1 MSRELNI
8 KKQAGNSF
16 DELFKTFEHAANPN
30 VQHEKSVV
38 QKAGS
43 IIGEGNA
50 EQNKKAHEGAVQDF
64 FKNLNTPTASQLAE
78 DEKHRQEELKR
89 EEKLN
94 AINDNGGPL
103 TKLKEKVGEKKA
115 IEYLDSDE
123 KIKELESQTIW
134 GKFKNGVSMLT
145 ESAGLPGMTGA
156 MAGIYLNNEPLTGW
170 TKKQESEY
178 NKRITERDTKIIPVM
193 KEILEQY
200 KIDAEV
206 NENKRKVLHEQV
218 KEKDK
223 YNKDGT
229 LRKDTLLEDFMGV
242 RFIDDKENSSKLSEI
257 ANYHLANQY
266 YDDTIS
272 SLEDYTS
279 SGKGFWSPLTDFYSG
294 LASNSKDL
302 KSLGI
307 SSIIQDYK
315 GSSVIQKSNE
325 IDNELFE
332 NTDNRGNVKKGYVPT
347 QSLTDGEKE
356 VIKAIGKKQDI
367 ENRNLFSDKTAYHL
381 GNGVSTSGVMME
393 QFMATEILVGGAIAA
408 KVGEYVAGDA
418 LALTLKEA
426 VKTGSKK
433 TVLKMIGGE
442 LVGGTASLAV
452 QGTINPMTY
461 GTYAKDQI
469 GKIEIVKDENGNET
483 YLTSQK
489 KYNIA
494 KAEFNAK
501 KTIIDYEI
509 KKLSANKTEE
519 NLKKIEY
526 LQSSVDE
533 LENLI
538 SKIQPNS
545 KFESAFKGYTEYLKE
560 ASAEKFVGESLSSL
574 GSVAKAGLTS
584 EANFVGRGIN
594 KFLETKPG
602 KFLNKANGLV
612 TKFQNAQNNLLIGK
626 LSSQRIAHTGSLQYA
641 DSLLGEVSEEV
652 YAALIPTYRED
663 YKKQLEQLNSQ
674 DFYVD
679 TIAQTTIMQGMMGL
693 PGTINKAN
701 NYRLDKKAIAEIYRN
716 IDSSIT
722 DEDLAT
728 HINMNTSGSLYSPL
742 EYDAMITKL
751 RDSGKT
757 EQANKLEKTKFERLA
772 AHAIR
777 TGTIT
782 NFQETLDK
790 VLLKPDTEISAE
802 TKLNIQLAKKRI
814 DELKQVYD
822 AHSEKQNFGTIFNLA
837 EKKLANKQ
845 TIEEL
850 DKHIAENKQDTKE
863 EIDAFIT
870 REGIK
875 IDYSIDTLLDRQF
888 ENEEDQQKYNSFLDK
903 LEKENL
909 LAVENHKNATM
920 LKDTLNSNQSIL
932 LKNYND
938 QVHPLYQKKMEEK
951 KAILQDYNSIV
962 EQIKQEGSENAEF
975 NYQNELQETP
985 ALIESVVEK
994 LKQKDITGENKDFI
1008 NDLKEQKLQEL
1019 KVKQEQV
1026 HKEKI
1031 AKSIKDLL
1039 AQRQEKID
1047 AGEITPDEA
1056 TTVTIV
1062 DEDAKDE
1069 HTSSVAGDLQE
1080 VETLFSLETEG
1091 LQLLNLPK
1099 EDYEKLPS
1107 FQQAQ
1112 ESIRKEYQTQYASIK
1127 SQRNFFGKKSYTFQK
1142 YNGKDSPITSKKY
1155 NSIDEIEEELYQEF
1169 QENFRGILADAKR
1182 ILNENSL
1189 NNNSTTVNNDP
1200 VFIADDFNDMIG
1212 NITSFT
1218 SQQSNRMKE
1227 IVKNGVER
1235 IESKLGRKISFR
1247 EYINHLKEVGEKSG
1261 VNNKLDKNIDAFIE
1275 GWKQNGFQADDYN
1288 QVYNDIFN
1296 PDVNDINEVDSLFS
1310 QMFEQQVP
1318 IEEANTFVELEEKVE
1333 EIKKEVAQREVT
1345 TVGYD
1350 EENIPIQKTAVN
1362 EIESKRTLTIT
1373 PKLGFSSIAY
1383 VEVIENGI
1391 LVRKTIG
1398 NELNHKFGDLIDF
1411 RELLH
1416 PDMHPSGSKL
1426 GVKIAPES
1434 LWSQITVSDGRNAQG
1449 VAQTTTFDKWL
1460 SEKEKQ
1466 NPNFRNTQEFINKVP
1481 VFYTNKEGKALAYV
1495 QDTDWYNTFNIGN
1508 PFGDSSNPNLPTQ
1521 EWVNHINEGKLNAQ
1535 NLRNSINNG
1544 LTEVTI
1550 NKPSDGIFYE
1560 IPMTEP
1566 KITLNEANPQTIVTV
1581 QIGEDLYMGN
1591 QIFNAGK
1598 LLNKDKSGNE
1608 GKFDFNSVGH
1618 TWEVRKIGTTLNDK
1632 GEIVPTYRAYPVG
1645 RVVSNEQIET
1655 ARFAM
1660 AAHLALK
1667 KDASWTKHLKG
1678 TIYEMTYEKAK
1689 SIQKDV
1695 HTQMGLDI
1703 ENGNEIVQF
1712 IKTYFQD
1719 NIAGDNLGQ
1728 YKKGL
1733 FDENVMNNVS
1743 QHTNNKLLNNR
1754 NVKSIVHIT
1763 REGVTPLNQTYDNY
1777 LKNNLLTNIKSFN
1790 IDDTGK
1796 NPTYVTMIQP
1806 IITVDYK
1813 EVEKPATKNIEARQ
1827 EAAATVV
1834 EQLKTSVPFNLEKH
1848 TEFLNDLG
1856 IDPNDFDESN
1866 DMIANTDKLANIFNV
1881 SGDLSITQEKNVRQF
1896 IYHKIGNKVSFGYKN
1911 KISKEAIQNDIKSEL
1926 NLHLNKIEK
1935 QVLSMLSEIK
1945 NQDNTN
1951 GALNH
1956 YVEAYNQTLKN
1967 IKDIKA
1973 NYETIYNKAFADI
1986 QKQTQLT
1993 LNEKEESD
2001 IEQDD
2006 VELSVKDYS
2015 KDSIEESGKAKASY
2029 RLRRFLSEIPVFD
2042 SKGVAQKG
2050 YLGIPLYMSFND
2062 VYNELSKV
2070 LALGSEVKSDYN
2082 TIIAKMKQSN
2092 NAFVKSVLSKLESAD
2107 QQIKNELVYNFV
2119 RHTLSSKFAMYEN
2132 TKNNGVSLKIYNT
2145 NANEATRIIAKNWK
2159 NENKSSGLYNKNQ
2172 SLNVQYAQSLLD
2184 DFNKWDRQDYRKVPE
2199 NDLRKW
2205 LSKLGYTFEDTSWNQ
2220 IYNEGIFNAGKQNS
2234 FNVLY
2239 SQNAGGLF
2247 IPLKN
2252 WLEKAIANPA
2262 DFSFDSKESV
2272 FNDLAGV
2279 TKALSLIEAKYNPT
2293 LITLSF
2299 RDSGKNISTLVPT
2312 KYVTD
2317 MVQNLKRS
2325 ISEDGNNLVDDLL
2338 SLSLSENSIILDMLK
2353 NEPTFKSMFEI
2364 SHTSITAF
2372 KEKGEQ
2378 PYRASI
2384 TDLSDIDYDMA
2395 GITGFQDRKIDKL
2408 PKGTKFEGISMRM
2421 ANMLFPTMSDKTTGM
2436 YMTTAIFDFLKDGK
2450 IDGMFNLTEEGVVQ
2464 GIGPTVKT
2472 LLFNQLVLP
2481 ELKRIVKFHTEVK
2494 ATNIKD
2500 YDKGATLFHFLPI
2513 MNTLKDEDGL
2523 NIVNKLALTGIT
2535 IDEAIEKYQYTFE
2548 DAIEGVI
2555 KKEVEHKKGMWS
2567 NYLEI
2572 NKEGNLYSKMFDN
2585 NYFKEEGKNPS
2596 TDYDLAVYDFVLNN
2610 MITNS
2615 EVFKVFA
2622 GDIANY
2628 SKDKLYKEEGKSV
2641 NPFDIKDDKTYV
2653 SINKEIGVNL
2663 GKRLALLIAP
2673 GSKIA
2678 NSYGEKYNQIF
2689 LEDSIDIS
2697 ENSEYLIKN
2706 YYGKKGLD
2714 EAQPL
2719 LDKYKKAAEILNKHE
2734 QGILSLNPVR
2744 YNAINKTLSDIR
2756 KSLANKFPAI
2766 DAYFDIE
2773 STDAQEYS
2781 TATEHIS
2788 ILHRIGRISDEEF
2801 KVISNKLL
2809 TEGEKG
2815 YLTKEELKLVFQPI
2829 KPVHTG
2835 TYTNINQDV
2844 NRVVYIKSSAFPLI
2858 PQLTAGTKL
2867 DALRLKMEELETNT
2881 GRFTRASFQT
2891 ANKVGATIKTVKP
2904 FDTNSLST
2912 IKDYNAD
2919 DINTNMLV
2927 LNRDNFRIQQ
2937 DVPFKSDKHQDDK
2950 VSMGTQ
2956 FFKLLFGDGVI
2967 DKEGFTIDGKE
2978 LTGKELYQH
2987 FNKAFSDIVD
2997 SKKQELF
3004 LDLGLDTNGQIKNE
3018 QNFVKNLQ
3026 DLLIKE
3032 ATSRGYSVK
3041 SLAGL
3046 KIEKLAAAAGFYYEF
3061 KTPLWL
3067 SSDSNRYESLLNSI
3081 ITNKI
3086 MKHKMPGNGFVAG
3099 SESGFRMKEN
3109 LEGVDKS
3116 RIIYLDSYN
3125 GKELQGTHTS
3135 TDENGIVFHKAQV
3148 FIPSK
3153 FKNDKKELI
3162 DLFEGFNGKEG
3173 KYLTRRENGTLTLKE
3188 GMIDP
3193 ALFNNF
3199 SFRTPT
3205 SSHKSGSS
3213 IEIAGILPPEV
3224 GDLMIVPKNFTKQKG
3239 LDYDIDKESAYQLN
3253 HIMTND
3259 GKIKVLENSDIEDIT
3274 RSLTNK
3280 IEEFNLENT
3289 SASAKSNFAN
3299 ELFRSFIAGKGSL
3312 LDEESLETL
3321 LLPQVDIVEKINR
3334 LELQLKRKLAENE
3347 FIKSH
3352 LAIFNN
3358 PNLDIQNKINS
3369 VLSIDFAKSQAEQL
3383 EKLNE
3388 AGYRNKM
3395 IAEYMAKDA
3404 TLSDLKANE
3413 MYEADQLNFTM
3424 LTNSYQKSKMNLG
3437 AIGKVAIGVYANY
3450 STFNALLQQHQG
3462 EDIYIQDDL
3471 GNPKTIQIGHFISDG
3486 KLGAIQH
3493 IEPIGLSESK
3503 LKEWREKHQRNIS
3516 EAFDEKINTGTDNE
3530 KEQVLGRVG
3539 VDEFTINV
3547 DANTALRGFGKDENG
3562 NSISYLL
3569 LSQPIIKELNQRR
3582 KESKGVLG
3590 EFIKDEE
3597 LINELVGKYFNGE
3610 NFYKEGNFYTN
3621 NVNPDPLV
3629 GNMLTEPG
3637 GYKLTGDNL
3646 LAGIKD
3652 NGKDNEVQFAA
3663 LQTYLTLEEEA
3674 KKVAKVQ
3681 KVINT
3686 NTLGKSM
3693 IESQLKYE
3701 GLKKLPTNGV
3711 ITNAHLLIGD
3721 YSDTSENQ
3729 TGGYM
3734 IGNYYVTP
3742 RTPQGQIVINGL
3754 HLGNTLYRDFFPY
3767 QDKSINDVV
3776 KEILKIQGKEENIS
3790 DNAIIENFEEIVENI
3805 KKLIYSRKGN
3815 NVFNIDP
3822 KAKRYELF
3830 IDDENN
3836 TSLSTY
3842 LKDLSKNDDK
3852 QFKKG
3857 IKEISQNALL
3867 KSFQYETGL
3876 GEDELS
3882 LIKYNNTATDNLDE
3896 ENLYNAIP
3904 ELVMANKQLPF
3915 RNGQPYSTADLA
3927 EDLVAYSFLQ
3937 GGIQKATEF
3946 AKFVP
3951 IEMLESMGQYQG
3963 DVFMAANQKLQMFNT
3978 KHNSS
3983 INLFG
3988 KVLGIKEDSMSTFT
4002 KQYFQ
4007 HNPSKAPKANF
4018 KNVKNKKENSFEYNV
4033 EDKKY
4038 PALLSV
4044 KDNKRNMPVSVS
4056 LFEHIGN
4063 GLYQKID
4070 TLGNMGIS
4078 EYEFGNDNVS
4088 SIKNLKKN
4096 VTPNIATDDNIANIS
4111 KKTFKVNENTSVKD
4125 LLNQVANTELTPEY
4139 AHITE
4144 AAKWLLP
4151 IIGNDKLVLDYNLD
4165 AAGRTTKNSK
4175 DVTLNPTHTLN
4186 VSDDKAAMTLLHE
4199 VIHTVTVKELGNY
4212 FDEAGNLKTDA
4223 PKHVTNLVV
4232 VFNEFR
4238 KLLQPEITA
4247 LIEKK
4252 ALIDNAKK
4260 TGQTLPSNTEY
4271 TERELG
4277 LIYAGTNIK
4286 EFITVALTSPMFQ
4299 EEMNKIQYKAT
4310 DKSLWAKLSDAI
4322 LNLLNTV
4329 YPGLIND
4336 SVTKESIMASMQ
4348 FIRMENNFREIES
4361 VENIPNDVYLEME
4374 KTQAQN
4380 IQYAPL
4386 SDKNQVQ
4393 STIGDNDFA
4402 ENDMIENNFRLP
4414 EIKNCN

>member
-1 MSRELNI
+1 MLPPKRKSASLDFLNQSI
-8 KKQAGNSF
+8 ENKK
-16 DELFKTFEHAANPN
+16 KTFSSQVVNNQQNNTAN
-30 VQHEKSVV
+30 VS
-38 QKAGS
+38 
-43 IIGEGNA
+43 
-50 EQNKKAHEGAVQDF
+50 
-64 FKNLNTPTASQLAE
+64 
-78 DEKHRQEELKR
+78 QEELTSQDMSLGNVSAGTLDMMYKSSTER
-89 EEKLN
+89 EREDFFNSQAKKEAEKL
-94 AINDNGGPL
+94 AKAKTLDDNGVL
-103 TKLKEKVGEKKA
+103 AELKNKVGEEKA
-115 IEYLDSDE
+115 IEFLDIDE
-123 KIKELESQTIW
+123 KIKE
-134 GKFKNGVSMLT
+134 
-145 ESAGLPGMTGA
+145 
-156 MAGIYLNNEPLTGW
+156 
-170 TKKQESEY
+170 
-178 NKRITERDTKIIPVM
+178 
-193 KEILEQY
+193 
-200 KIDAEV
+200 
-206 NENKRKVLHEQV
+206 KRK
-218 KEKDK
+218 KSID
-223 YNKDGT
+223 
-229 LRKDTLLEDFMGV
+229 
-242 RFIDDKENSSKLSEI
+242 FIDDNGVNIFAPIYKLHDYFADDENKWGKTAKEEKEYNDLITYRDNKIMPVMNEVKESFKNRFKEIEEKAKKYRDAKLKDDAQIVYHKDGSVGPKASVPDRLTGYQKNTSEDNYTPYQEEINYNI
-257 ANYHLANQY
+257 AKKNYEEVIE
-266 YDDTIS
+266 T
-272 SLEDYTS
+272 LEDYTT
-279 SGKGFWSPLTDFYSG
+279 GNTGFWSGFGTQ
-294 LASNSKDL
+294 SKDL
-302 KSLGI
+302 KSLGLY
-307 SSIIQDYK
+307 SIAKDI
-315 GSSVIQKSNE
+315 KSIPIIEKQNRIVNE
-325 IDNELFE
+325 VTK
-332 NTDNRGNVKKGYVPT
+332 NTDKNGNVKKGYVPSET
-347 QSLTDGEKE
+347 LTDSEQA
-356 VIKAIGKKQDI
+356 VIESIAKKQNI
-367 ENRNLFSDKTAYHL
+367 EARDLMHDNRLYRTGK
-381 GNGVSTSGVMME
+381 GVATSAVMME
-393 QFMATEILVGGAIAA
+393 QMIATAPIGGPIETAVGKFVARDAI
-408 KVGEYVAGDA
+408 G
-418 LALTLKEA
+418 LTLNTA
-426 VKTGSKK
+426 LQQGGKK
-433 TVLKMIGGE
+433 LALKMIGGE
-442 LVGGTASLAV
+442 LAGGTASLAV
-452 QGTINPMTY
+452 QGLVNPMTY
-461 GTYAKDQI
+461 GGYAKDQI
-469 GKIEIVKDENGNET
+469 GNVEISHDENGKEI
-483 YLTSQK
+483 YLTSQAIYNKYK
-489 KYNIA
+489 KD
-494 KAEFNAK
+494 FNLK
-501 KTIIDYEI
+501 NVQIDSQI
-509 KKLSANKTEE
+509 NKLSKNKTEE
-519 NLKKIEY
+519 NLAKIEE
-526 LQSSVDE
+526 LQGMKDSLADE
-533 LENLI
+533 LSL
-538 SKIQPNS
+538 IQPHS
-545 KFESAFKGYTEYLKE
+545 KVESALFGYSEYLKE
-560 ASAEKFVGESLSSL
+560 AFAERFVGEAL
-574 GSVAKAGLTS
+574 GPLGKLAKSESTMLGRGLTKLS
-584 EANFVGRGIN
+584 DSKIGKGLSAINDKFVKGR
-594 KFLETKPG
+594 
-602 KFLNKANGLV
+602 
-612 TKFQNAQNNLLIGK
+612 NAMNNLALGK
-626 LSSQRIAHTGSLQYA
+626 ISTQAIAHTGQMNML
-641 DSLLGEVSEEV
+641 DSLPGEVLEEV
-652 YAALIPTYRED
+652 FTALVPTYGQD
-663 YKKQLEQLNSQ
+663 YGKQLEQLS
-674 DFYVD
+674 DSEFYEDV
-679 TIAQTTIMQGMMGL
+679 IAQTLIMNGAMGSVGMGMR
-693 PGTINKAN
+693 AN
-701 NYRLDKKAIAEIYRN
+701 NFRLDKKAIAKIYRN
-716 IDSSIT
+716 IDAATT
-722 DEDLAT
+722 DEDLAA

-782 NFQETLDK
+782 NFQETLYK

-850 DKHIAENKQDTKE
+850 DKHIVENKQNAKE

-888 ENEEDQQKYNSFLDK
+888 ENEEDQQKYNSFLDR

-1047 AGEITPDEA
+1047 AGEVVPENEPYI
-1056 TTVTIV
+1056 TIV
-1062 DEDAKDE
+1062 DEDAKEE
-1069 HTSSVAGDLQE
+1069 HTSSVAGNLQTM
-1080 VETLFSLETEG
+1080 ETVFSL
-1091 LQLLNLPK
+1091 
-1099 EDYEKLPS
+1099 D
-1107 FQQAQ
+1107 
-1112 ESIRKEYQTQYASIK
+1112 
-1127 SQRNFFGKKSYTFQK
+1127 
-1142 YNGKDSPITSKKY
+1142 D
-1155 NSIDEIEEELYQEF
+1155 
-1169 QENFRGILADAKR
+1169 
-1182 ILNENSL
+1182 
-1189 NNNSTTVNNDP
+1189 NSTTINNDP

-1212 NITSFT
+1212 NTSSFT
-1218 SQQSNRMKE
+1218 PQQSNVAKKIVSE
-1227 IVKNGVER
+1227 DVTKVKNLLNR
-1235 IESKLGRKISFR
+1235 NISFR
-1247 EYINHLKEVGEKSG
+1247 EYMSHLDEI
-1261 VNNKLDKNIDAFIE
+1261 VNNKEQLKKLFDGYVE
-1275 GWKQNGFQADDYN
+1275 GWKQNGFEADDYN
-1288 QVYNDIFN
+1288 QVYMDLFN
-1296 PDVNDINEVDSLFS
+1296 PLASLGTNAS
-1310 QMFEQQVP
+1310 LMAQMFEQQVP

-1391 LVRKTIG
+1391 LVRKSIG

-1411 RELLH
+1411 RELLN
-1416 PDMHPSGSKL
+1416 PDKHPSGSKL
-1426 GVKIAPES
+1426 GVQIAPES
-1434 LWSQITVSDGRNAQG
+1434 LWSQITVSNSRNAQG
-1449 VAQTTTFDKWL
+1449 TAQTITFDKWL

-1466 NPNFRNTQEFINKVP
+1466 NADFRNTQEFRNKVP

-1566 KITLNEANPQTIVTV
+1566 KITLQEANPQTVVTV

-1618 TWEVRKIGTTLNDK
+1618 TWEVRRIGTTLNDK
-1632 GEIVPTYRAYPVG
+1632 GELVPTYRAYPVG
-1645 RVVSNEQIET
+1645 RVVSDEQIET

-1667 KDASWTKHLKG
+1667 KDASWTRHLKG

-1712 IKTYFQD
+1712 IKTFFQD

-1763 REGVTPLNQTYDNY
+1763 REGVTALNQTYDTY
-1777 LKNNLLTNIKSFN
+1777 LKNNLLTNIKSFD

-1796 NPTYVTMIQP
+1796 KPTYVTMIQP

-1813 EVEKPATKNIEARQ
+1813 EVEKPATKNNDARQ
-1827 EAAATVV
+1827 EAANVIV
-1834 EQLKTSVPFNLEKH
+1834 EQLKTSVPFSLEKH

-1911 KISKEAIQNDIKSEL
+1911 KVSKEAIQNDIKSEL

-1945 NQDNTN
+1945 NQNNTN

-1967 IKDIKA
+1967 IADIKK
-1973 NYETIYNKAFADI
+1973 NYEGIYNKAFADI

-1993 LNEKEESD
+1993 LNEKEEND

-2092 NAFVKSVLSKLESAD
+2092 NAFVKSVLAKLESAD

-2119 RHTLSSKFAMYEN
+2119 RHTLSSKFAMYED

-2252 WLEKAIANPA
+2252 WLEKAITNPA
-2262 DFSFDSKESV
+2262 DFSFDSKESI

-2450 IDGMFNLTEEGVVQ
+2450 IDGMFNLSEEGVVQ

-2513 MNTLKDEDGL
+2513 MNTLKDSDGL

-2535 IDEAIEKYQYTFE
+2535 IDEAIEKYQSTFE

-2555 KKEVEHKKGMWS
+2555 KKEVEHKKDMWS
-2567 NYLEI
+2567 NYLEV
-2572 NKEGNLYSKMFDN
+2572 NKEGNSYSKMFDN

-2689 LEDSIDIS
+2689 LEDSVDIS

-2706 YYGKKGLD
+2706 YYGQKGLD
-2714 EAQPL
+2714 EAQSL
-2719 LDKYKKAAEILNKHE
+2719 LDKYKKAAELLNKHE

-2744 YNAINKTLSDIR
+2744 YSAVNKTLSDIR

-2801 KVISNKLL
+2801 KVITNKLL

-2835 TYTNINQDV
+2835 TYTNVNQDV

-2904 FDTNSLST
+2904 FDINSLST

-2919 DINTNMLV
+2919 DVNANMLV

-2967 DKEGFTIDGKE
+2967 DKEGFVIDGKE

-3493 IEPIGLSESK
+3493 IEPTGLSESK

-3597 LINELVGKYFNGE
+3597 LINELVSKYGKDKAQYHTQGKQFVIVDNIDGS
-3610 NFYKEGNFYTN
+3610 Y
-3621 NVNPDPLV
+3621 
-3629 GNMLTEPG
+3629 
-3637 GYKLTGDNL
+3637 LTGNNL
-3646 LAGIKD
+3646 LEGIKS
-3652 NGKDNEVQFAA
+3652 NGKDYNTQ
-3663 LQTYLTLEEEA
+3663 LQTLKTYLDLEEEA
-3674 KKVAKVQ
+3674 KRVAKVQ

-3686 NTLGKSM
+3686 NMLGKSM

-3701 GLKKLPTNGV
+3701 GLKKLPDNGI

-3721 YSDTSENQ
+3721 YIEINTSENQ
-3729 TGGYM
+3729 NGGYM

-3857 IKEISQNALL
+3857 IKEVSQNALL

-3915 RNGQPYSTADLA
+3915 RNGQPYSTVNLA

-3951 IEMLESMGQYQG
+3951 IEMLESMGQFEK
-3963 DVFMAANQKLQMFNT
+3963 DSFVPANKKLQLYNT
-3978 KHNSS
+3978 KQNSS
-3983 INLFG
+3983 INLFN

-4038 PALLSV
+4038 PTLLSV

-4056 LFEHIGN
+4056 LFEHVGN

-4310 DKSLWAKLSDAI
+4310 DKSLWDKLSDAI

-4336 SVTKESIMASMQ
+4336 SVAKESIMASMH
-4348 FIRMENNFREIES
+4348 FIRMENNFREVES
-4361 VENIPNDVYLEME
+4361 VDNIPNDVYLEME
-4374 KTQAQN
+4374 KTQATPT
-4380 IQYAPL
+4380 QYAPL

-4393 STIGDNDFA
+4393 FTIGDNDFA

>member
-1 MSRELNI
+1 MLPPKRKSASLDFLNQSI
-8 KKQAGNSF
+8 ENKK
-16 DELFKTFEHAANPN
+16 KTFSSQVVNNQQNNTAN
-30 VQHEKSVV
+30 VS
-38 QKAGS
+38 
-43 IIGEGNA
+43 
-50 EQNKKAHEGAVQDF
+50 
-64 FKNLNTPTASQLAE
+64 
-78 DEKHRQEELKR
+78 QEELTSQDMSLGNVSAGTLDMMYKSSTER
-89 EEKLN
+89 ETEDFFNSKAKKEAEKL
-94 AINDNGGPL
+94 AKAKTLDDNGVL
-103 TKLKEKVGEKKA
+103 AELKNKVGEEKA
-115 IEYLDSDE
+115 IEFLDIDE
-123 KIKELESQTIW
+123 KIKE
-134 GKFKNGVSMLT
+134 
-145 ESAGLPGMTGA
+145 
-156 MAGIYLNNEPLTGW
+156 
-170 TKKQESEY
+170 
-178 NKRITERDTKIIPVM
+178 
-193 KEILEQY
+193 
-200 KIDAEV
+200 
-206 NENKRKVLHEQV
+206 KRK
-218 KEKDK
+218 KSID
-223 YNKDGT
+223 
-229 LRKDTLLEDFMGV
+229 
-242 RFIDDKENSSKLSEI
+242 FIDDNGVNIFAPIYKLHDYFADDENKWGKTAKEEKEYNDLITYRDNKIMPVMNEVKESFKNRFKEIEEKAKKYRDAKLKDDAQIVYHKDGSVGPKASVPDRLTGYQKNTSEDNYTPYQEEVNYNI
-257 ANYHLANQY
+257 AKKNYEEVIE
-266 YDDTIS
+266 T
-272 SLEDYTS
+272 LEDYTT
-279 SGKGFWSPLTDFYSG
+279 GNTGFWSGFGTQ
-294 LASNSKDL
+294 SKDL
-302 KSLGI
+302 KSLGLY
-307 SSIIQDYK
+307 SIAKDI
-315 GSSVIQKSNE
+315 KSIPIIEKQNRIINE
-325 IDNELFE
+325 VTK
-332 NTDNRGNVKKGYVPT
+332 NTDKNGNVKKGYVPSET
-347 QSLTDGEKE
+347 LTDSEQA
-356 VIKAIGKKQDI
+356 VIESIAKKQNI
-367 ENRNLFSDKTAYHL
+367 EARDLMHDNRLYRTGK
-381 GNGVSTSGVMME
+381 GVATSAVMME
-393 QFMATEILVGGAIAA
+393 QMIATAPIGGPIETAVGKFVARDAI
-408 KVGEYVAGDA
+408 G
-418 LALTLKEA
+418 LTLNTA
-426 VKTGSKK
+426 LQQGGKK
-433 TVLKMIGGE
+433 LALKMIGGE
-442 LVGGTASLAV
+442 LAGGTASLAV
-452 QGTINPMTY
+452 QGLVNPMTY
-461 GTYAKDQI
+461 GGYAKDQI
-469 GKIEIVKDENGNET
+469 GNVEISHDENGKEI
-483 YLTSQK
+483 YLTSQAIYNKYK
-489 KYNIA
+489 KDFSLKNVQ
-494 KAEFNAK
+494 
-501 KTIIDYEI
+501 IDSQI
-509 KKLSANKTEE
+509 NKLSKNKTEE
-519 NLKKIEY
+519 NLAKIEE
-526 LQSSVDE
+526 LQGMKDSLADE
-533 LENLI
+533 LSL
-538 SKIQPNS
+538 IQPHS
-545 KFESAFKGYTEYLKE
+545 KFESALFGYSEYLKE
-560 ASAEKFVGESLSSL
+560 AFAERFVGEAL
-574 GSVAKAGLTS
+574 GPLGKLAKSESTMLGRGLTKLS
-584 EANFVGRGIN
+584 ESKIGKGLSVINDKFVKGR
-594 KFLETKPG
+594 
-602 KFLNKANGLV
+602 
-612 TKFQNAQNNLLIGK
+612 NAMNNLALGK
-626 LSSQRIAHTGSLQYA
+626 ISTQAIAHTGQMNML
-641 DSLLGEVSEEV
+641 DSLPGEVLEEV
-652 YAALIPTYRED
+652 FTALVPTYGQD
-663 YKKQLEQLNSQ
+663 YGKQLEQLS
-674 DFYVD
+674 DSEFYEDV
-679 TIAQTTIMQGMMGL
+679 IAQTLIMNGAMGSVGMGMR
-693 PGTINKAN
+693 AN
-701 NYRLDKKAIAEIYRN
+701 NFRLDKKAISKIYRD
-716 IDSSIT
+716 IDASTT

-751 RDSGKT
+751 RDNGKI

-850 DKHIAENKQDTKE
+850 DKHIVENKQNAKE

-985 ALIESVVEK
+985 VLIESIVEK

-1047 AGEITPDEA
+1047 AGEVVPENEPYI
-1056 TTVTIV
+1056 TIV
-1062 DEDAKDE
+1062 DEDAKEE
-1069 HTSSVAGDLQE
+1069 HTSSVAGNLQTM
-1080 VETLFSLETEG
+1080 ETVFSL
-1091 LQLLNLPK
+1091 
-1099 EDYEKLPS
+1099 D
-1107 FQQAQ
+1107 
-1112 ESIRKEYQTQYASIK
+1112 
-1127 SQRNFFGKKSYTFQK
+1127 
-1142 YNGKDSPITSKKY
+1142 D
-1155 NSIDEIEEELYQEF
+1155 
-1169 QENFRGILADAKR
+1169 
-1182 ILNENSL
+1182 
-1189 NNNSTTVNNDP
+1189 NSTTINNDP

-1212 NITSFT
+1212 NTSSFT
-1218 SQQSNRMKE
+1218 PQQSSVAKKIVLEDVNK
-1227 IVKNGVER
+1227 VKNLLNR
-1235 IESKLGRKISFR
+1235 NISFR
-1247 EYINHLKEVGEKSG
+1247 EYMSHLDEI
-1261 VNNKLDKNIDAFIE
+1261 VNNKEQLKKLFDGYVE
-1275 GWKQNGFQADDYN
+1275 GWKQNNFEADDYN
-1288 QVYNDIFN
+1288 QVYMDLFN
-1296 PDVNDINEVDSLFS
+1296 PLASLGTNAS
-1310 QMFEQQVP
+1310 LMAQMFEQQVP

-1449 VAQTTTFDKWL
+1449 AAQTTTFDKWL

-1466 NPNFRNTQEFINKVP
+1466 NPNFRNTQEFMNKVP
-1481 VFYTNKEGKALAYV
+1481 VFYTNSAGKELAYV

-1521 EWVNHINEGKLNAQ
+1521 EWINHINEGKLNAQ
-1535 NLRNSINNG
+1535 NLRNSIANG

-1618 TWEVRKIGTTLNDK
+1618 TWEVRRIGTTLNDK

-1667 KDASWTKHLKG
+1667 KDASWTRHLKG

-1956 YVEAYNQTLKN
+1956 YIEAYNQTLKN
-1967 IKDIKA
+1967 IKDIKN

-2092 NAFVKSVLSKLESAD
+2092 NAFVKSVLAKLENAD

-2184 DFNKWDRQDYRKVPE
+2184 EFNKWDRQDYRKVPE

-2205 LSKLGYTFEDTSWNQ
+2205 LSKIGYTFEDTSWNQ

-2252 WLEKAIANPA
+2252 WLEKAIVNPA

-2481 ELKRIVKFHTEVK
+2481 ELKRIIKFHTEVK

-2535 IDEAIEKYQYTFE
+2535 IDEAIEKYQSTFE

-2567 NYLEI
+2567 NYLEV
-2572 NKEGNLYSKMFDN
+2572 NKEGNSYSKMFDN

-2734 QGILSLNPVR
+2734 QGILSLNSVR

-2801 KVISNKLL
+2801 KVITNKLL

-2912 IKDYNAD
+2912 IKNYNAD

-3395 IAEYMAKDA
+3395 IAKYMAKDA

-3493 IEPIGLSESK
+3493 IEPTGLSESK

-3590 EFIKDEE
+3590 EFINDKK
-3597 LINELVGKYFNGE
+3597 LINDLIESYGANSEFVFELGTGMVSEGTDKNQGALGK
-3610 NFYKEGNFYTN
+3610 TS
-3621 NVNPDPLV
+3621 D
-3629 GNMLTEPG
+3629 TSA
-3637 GYKLTGDNL
+3637 LTGTKML
-3646 LAGIKD
+3646 EGIEN
-3652 NGKDNEVQFAA
+3652 NGKDRAMQLLA
-3663 LQTYLTLEEEA
+3663 LDVYLTLEEEA

-3701 GLKKLPTNGV
+3701 GLKKLPDNGV

-3729 TGGYM
+3729 SGGYM

-3857 IKEISQNALL
+3857 IKEMSQNALL

-4018 KNVKNKKENSFEYNV
+4018 KNVKNKKQNSFEYNV

-4070 TLGNMGIS
+4070 TLGNMGVS

-4096 VTPNIATDDNIANIS
+4096 VTPNIATDDNIANVS
-4111 KKTFKVNENTSVKD
+4111 KKTFKVDENTSVKD
-4125 LLNQVANTELTPEY
+4125 LLNQVANTELSAEY
-4139 AHITE
+4139 SHITE

-4199 VIHTVTVKELGNY
+4199 VIHTVTVKELSNY
-4212 FDEAGNLKTDA
+4212 FDEAGNVKADA
-4223 PKHVTNLVV
+4223 PKHVTNLVI
-4232 VFNEFR
+4232 VFNEFK

-4322 LNLLNTV
+4322 LNLLNSV
-4329 YPGLIND
+4329 YPGLINN
-4336 SVTKESIMASMQ
+4336 SVAKESIMASMQ

-4361 VENIPNDVYLEME
+4361 VENIPNDVFMEME
-4374 KTQAQN
+4374 KTQAQS

-4393 STIGDNDFA
+4393 FTIGDNGFA
-4402 ENDMIENNFRLP
+4402 ENDMIENNFP
-4414 EIKNCN
+4414 IFDQNKKEDPFNCK

>member
-8 KKQAGNSF
+8 KKQASKSF
-16 DELFKTFEHAANPN
+16 ADIFKQAQNVENPN
-30 VQHEKSVV
+30 VQHKESAV

-64 FKNLNTPTASQLAE
+64 FKNLNTPTASQLRE
-78 DEKHRQEELKR
+78 DEKHRQEQLKR

-94 AINDNGGPL
+94 ALNDNGVL
-103 TKLKEKVGEKKA
+103 ASLKNKVGEEKA
-115 IEYLDSDE
+115 IEFLDVDE
-123 KIKELESQTIW
+123 KIHNLENKTIW
-134 GKFKNGVSMLT
+134 SKLKNGISSVFETSMMPGASVSMV
-145 ESAGLPGMTGA
+145 GL
-156 MAGIYLNNEPLTGW
+156 YLNNKPLTGW
-170 TKKQESEY
+170 TAKEESEY
-178 NKRITERDTKIIPVM
+178 NTLQNYKKNKMLPITFEIEKDLEIKQKLIEEKAKKYRDAKLKDDAQIVYHKDGSVGPKASVPDRLTGYQKNTSEDNYTPYQEEINYNIAKKNYEETIETLKNYREGDEGVFNNFIAGFSTQRKDLYSLGLHSIAKDIMSVPIIEKQNRI
-193 KEILEQY
+193 
-200 KIDAEV
+200 V
-206 NENKRKVLHEQV
+206 NEITK
-218 KEKDK
+218 
-223 YNKDGT
+223 
-229 LRKDTLLEDFMGV
+229 
-242 RFIDDKENSSKLSEI
+242 
-257 ANYHLANQY
+257 
-266 YDDTIS
+266 
-272 SLEDYTS
+272 
-279 SGKGFWSPLTDFYSG
+279 
-294 LASNSKDL
+294 
-302 KSLGI
+302 
-307 SSIIQDYK
+307 
-315 GSSVIQKSNE
+315 
-325 IDNELFE
+325 
-332 NTDNRGNVKKGYVPT
+332 NTDKNGNVKKGYVPSET
-347 QSLTDGEKE
+347 LTDSEE
-356 VIKAIGKKQDI
+356 AVIASIGHKQNIEARELSKGDGYETGKGIATSAVMVEQFLATAPIGGPISTSVGKFVGREAINLSLQTALKTGGKK
-367 ENRNLFSDKTAYHL
+367 
-381 GNGVSTSGVMME
+381 
-393 QFMATEILVGGAIAA
+393 MA
-408 KVGEYVAGDA
+408 
-418 LALTLKEA
+418 
-426 VKTGSKK
+426 
-433 TVLKMIGGE
+433 LKMIGGE
-442 LVGGTASLAV
+442 LAGGTASLAV

-461 GTYAKDQI
+461 ANYAKDQI
-469 GKIEIVKDENGNET
+469 GNVEISHDENGKEI
-483 YLTSQK
+483 YLTSQAIYNKYK
-489 KYNIA
+489 KDFDLKNIQ
-494 KAEFNAK
+494 
-501 KTIIDYEI
+501 IDSQI
-509 KKLSANKTEE
+509 NKLSKNKTKE
-519 NLKKIEY
+519 NLAKIEG
-526 LQSSVDE
+526 LQGMKDSLADE
-533 LENLI
+533 LSL
-538 SKIQPNS
+538 IQPHS
-545 KFESAFKGYTEYLKE
+545 KVESALFGYSEYLKE
-560 ASAEKFVGESLSSL
+560 AFAERFVGEAL
-574 GSVAKAGLTS
+574 GPLGKLAKS
-584 EANFVGRGIN
+584 N
-594 KFLETKPG
+594 KFVSKGLSKVDNFMDASKLG
-602 KFLNKANGLV
+602 KGITNLNKIYKGG
-612 TKFQNAQNNLLIGK
+612 TNAINNVALGK
-626 LSSQRIAHTGSLQYA
+626 LSIQRIAHTPKMKMLDGLG
-641 DSLLGEVSEEV
+641 GEVLEEMFV
-652 YAALIPTYRED
+652 AAIPTYGQSYE
-663 YKKQLEQLNSQ
+663 KQLNQMIDFSHDSHGNEVDFKDSQ
-674 DFYVD
+674 AYDFYEGI
-679 TIAQTTIMQGMMGL
+679 IAQTLIMKGAMGSVGVGMR
-693 PGTINKAN
+693 AN
-701 NYRLDKKAIAEIYRN
+701 GYRLDKKAITQIYKN
-716 IDSSIT
+716 IDKSIT
-722 DEDLAT
+722 DEDLAA

-850 DKHIAENKQDTKE
+850 DKHIAENKQDAKE
-863 EIDAFIT
+863 EIDAFVT

-888 ENEEDQQKYNSFLDK
+888 ENEENQQKYNSFLDR

-1031 AKSIKDLL
+1031 AKSIKDLS

-1047 AGEITPDEA
+1047 AGEVVPENEPYI
-1056 TTVTIV
+1056 TIV
-1062 DEDAKDE
+1062 DEDGKEE
-1069 HTSSVAGDLQE
+1069 HTSSVAGNLQTM
-1080 VETLFSLETEG
+1080 ETVFSL
-1091 LQLLNLPK
+1091 
-1099 EDYEKLPS
+1099 D
-1107 FQQAQ
+1107 
-1112 ESIRKEYQTQYASIK
+1112 
-1127 SQRNFFGKKSYTFQK
+1127 
-1142 YNGKDSPITSKKY
+1142 D
-1155 NSIDEIEEELYQEF
+1155 
-1169 QENFRGILADAKR
+1169 
-1182 ILNENSL
+1182 
-1189 NNNSTTVNNDP
+1189 NSTTINNDP

-1212 NITSFT
+1212 NTSSFT
-1218 SQQSNRMKE
+1218 PQQSNVAKKIVSE
-1227 IVKNGVER
+1227 DVTKVKNLLNR
-1235 IESKLGRKISFR
+1235 NISFR
-1247 EYINHLKEVGEKSG
+1247 EYMSHLDEI
-1261 VNNKLDKNIDAFIE
+1261 VNNKEQLKKLFDGYVE
-1275 GWKQNGFQADDYN
+1275 GWKQNGLEADDYN
-1288 QVYNDIFN
+1288 QVYMDLFN
-1296 PDVNDINEVDSLFS
+1296 PLASLGTNAS
-1310 QMFEQQVP
+1310 LMAQMFEQQVP
-1318 IEEANTFVELEEKVE
+1318 IEEVNTFVELEEKVE

-1391 LVRKTIG
+1391 LVRKSIG

-1411 RELLH
+1411 RELLD
-1416 PDMHPSGSKL
+1416 PDKHPSGSKV
-1426 GVKIAPES
+1426 GVQIAPES
-1434 LWSQITVSDGRNAQG
+1434 LWSQITVSNGRNAQG
-1449 VAQTTTFDKWL
+1449 TAQTITFDKWL

-1466 NPNFRNTQEFINKVP
+1466 NADFRNTQEFRNKVP

-1521 EWVNHINEGKLNAQ
+1521 EWVNHINEGKLNVQ

-1566 KITLNEANPQTIVTV
+1566 KITLQEANPQTVVTV

-1598 LLNKDKSGNE
+1598 LINKDKSGNE

-1618 TWEVRKIGTTLNDK
+1618 TWEVRRIGTILNDK
-1632 GEIVPTYRAYPVG
+1632 GELVPTYRAYPVG
-1645 RVVSNEQIET
+1645 RVVSDEQIET
-1655 ARFAM
+1655 TRFAM

-1667 KDASWTKHLKG
+1667 KDATWTIHLKG

-1689 SIQKDV
+1689 SIQKDI

-1712 IKTYFQD
+1712 IKTFFQD

-1763 REGVTPLNQTYDNY
+1763 REGVTALNQTYDTY
-1777 LKNNLLTNIKSFN
+1777 LKNNLLTNIKSFD

-1796 NPTYVTMIQP
+1796 KPTYVTMIQP

-1813 EVEKPATKNIEARQ
+1813 EVEKPATKNNDARQ
-1827 EAAATVV
+1827 EAANVIV
-1834 EQLKTSVPFNLEKH
+1834 EQLKTSVPFSLEKH

-1856 IDPNDFDESN
+1856 IDPNDFDVSN

-1911 KISKEAIQNDIKSEL
+1911 KVSKEAIQNDIKSEL

-1935 QVLSMLSEIK
+1935 QVLSMLSELK

-1967 IKDIKA
+1967 IADIKK
-1973 NYETIYNKAFADI
+1973 NYEGIYNKAFTDI

-1993 LNEKEESD
+1993 LNEKEEND

-2092 NAFVKSVLSKLESAD
+2092 NAFVKSVLAKLESAD

-2145 NANEATRIIAKNWK
+2145 NANAATRIIAKNWK

-2184 DFNKWDRQDYRKVPE
+2184 EFNKWDRQDYRKVPE

-2239 SQNAGGLF
+2239 SQNTGGLF

-2262 DFSFDSKESV
+2262 DFSFDSKKSI

-2317 MVQNLKRS
+2317 MVQNLKTS

-2395 GITGFQDRKIDKL
+2395 GITGLQDRKIDKL

-2450 IDGMFNLTEEGVVQ
+2450 IDGMFNLSEEGVVQ

-2513 MNTLKDEDGL
+2513 MNTLKDSDGL

-2535 IDEAIEKYQYTFE
+2535 IDEAIEKYQSTFE

-2555 KKEVEHKKGMWS
+2555 KKEVEHKKDMWS
-2567 NYLEI
+2567 NYLEV
-2572 NKEGNLYSKMFDN
+2572 NKEGNSYSKMFDN

-2689 LEDSIDIS
+2689 LEDSVDIS

-2706 YYGKKGLD
+2706 YYGQKGLD

-2719 LDKYKKAAEILNKHE
+2719 LDKYKKAAELLNKHE

-2744 YNAINKTLSDIR
+2744 YSAINKTLSDIR

-2801 KVISNKLL
+2801 KVITNKLL

-2835 TYTNINQDV
+2835 TYTNVNQDV

-2904 FDTNSLST
+2904 FDINSLST

-2919 DINTNMLV
+2919 DVNANMLV

-2967 DKEGFTIDGKE
+2967 DKEGFVIDGKE

-3199 SFRTPT
+3199 SFRIPT

-3213 IEIAGILPPEV
+3213 VEIAGILPPEV

-3259 GKIKVLENSDIEDIT
+3259 GKIKVLENSDIENIT

-3299 ELFRSFIAGKGSL
+3299 ELFRSFITGKGNL

-3462 EDIYIQDDL
+3462 EDIYIQDKD

-3582 KESKGVLG
+3582 KESKGILG

-3597 LINELVGKYFNGE
+3597 LINELVSKYSNGE

-3621 NVNPDPLV
+3621 KVNNDPLV

-3674 KKVAKVQ
+3674 KRVAKVQ

-3686 NTLGKSM
+3686 NMLGKSM

-3701 GLKKLPTNGV
+3701 GLKKLPDNGI

-3857 IKEISQNALL
+3857 IKEVSQNALL

-3915 RNGQPYSTADLA
+3915 RNGQPYSTVNLA
-3927 EDLVAYSFLQ
+3927 EDLVAYSLLQ

-3963 DVFMAANQKLQMFNT
+3963 ETFMVANKKLQMFNT

-3983 INLFG
+3983 IDLFS
-3988 KVLGIKEDSMSTFT
+3988 KVLGTKEDSMSTFT

-4038 PALLSV
+4038 PTLLSV

-4056 LFEHIGN
+4056 LFEHVGN

-4096 VTPNIATDDNIANIS
+4096 VTPNIATDDNVANIS

-4151 IIGNDKLVLDYNLD
+4151 IIGNDKLILDYNLD
-4165 AAGRTTKNSK
+4165 AAGRTTQGSKN
-4175 DVTLNPTHTLN
+4175 VMLNPTHTLN

-4199 VIHTVTVKELGNY
+4199 VIHTVTVDELSKHFDKGGNIK
-4212 FDEAGNLKTDA
+4212 ADA

-4260 TGQTLPSNTEY
+4260 TGQTLPSDARY

-4310 DKSLWAKLSDAI
+4310 DKSLWDKLSDAI
-4322 LNLLNTV
+4322 LNLLDSI
-4329 YPGLIND
+4329 YPGLINN
-4336 SVTKESIMASMQ
+4336 SMAKESIMASMH
-4348 FIRMENNFREIES
+4348 FIRMENNFREVES
-4361 VENIPNDVYLEME
+4361 VDNIPNDVYLEME
-4374 KTQAQN
+4374 KTQATPT
-4380 IQYAPL
+4380 QYAPL
-4386 SDKNQVQ
+4386 SDENQVQ
-4393 STIGDNDFA
+4393 FTIGDNDFA

>member
-1 MSRELNI
+1 MLPPKKKSASLDFLNQSI
-8 KKQAGNSF
+8 ENKK
-16 DELFKTFEHAANPN
+16 KTFSSQVVNNQQNNTAN
-30 VQHEKSVV
+30 VS
-38 QKAGS
+38 
-43 IIGEGNA
+43 
-50 EQNKKAHEGAVQDF
+50 
-64 FKNLNTPTASQLAE
+64 
-78 DEKHRQEELKR
+78 QEELTSQDMSLGNVSAGTLDMMYKSSTER
-89 EEKLN
+89 EREDFFNSQAKKEAEKL
-94 AINDNGGPL
+94 AKAKILDDNGGPL
-103 TKLKEKVGEKKA
+103 TKLKEKVGEEKA

-123 KIKELESQTIW
+123 KIKELEGQTIW
-134 GKFKNGVSMLT
+134 GKFKNGVSMIA
-145 ESAGLPGMTGA
+145 ESMMTPIPGMTGA

-170 TKKQESEY
+170 TKKQELEY
-178 NKRITERDTKIIPVM
+178 NKRITERDAKIIPVM

-200 KIDAEV
+200 KMDAEV
-206 NENKRKVLHEQV
+206 NENKRKILHEQV

-223 YNKDGT
+223 YNKDGS
-229 LRKDTLLEDFMGV
+229 LRKDTFQEDFLGV
-242 RFIDDKENSSKLSEI
+242 RFIDDKENMSKLSEI

-266 YDDTIS
+266 YDDTIKN
-272 SLEDYTS
+272 LEDYTS

-302 KSLGI
+302 RSLGI

-315 GSSVIQKSNE
+315 GASIIQKSNQ

-332 NTDNRGNVKKGYVPT
+332 NTDNNGNIKKGYVPT
-347 QSLTDGEKE
+347 QFLTDGEKE

-367 ENRNLFSDKTAYHL
+367 EKRNLFSDKTAYHL

-393 QFMATEILVGGAIAA
+393 QFLATEFLGGAAITA

-426 VKTGSKK
+426 IKTGGKK

-461 GTYAKDQI
+461 GIYAKDQI
-469 GKIEIVKDENGNET
+469 GEIEIIRDEDGNET

-519 NLKKIEY
+519 NLKKIDY
-526 LQSSVDE
+526 LQSNLDE

-574 GSVAKAGLTS
+574 GSVAKAGLTA
-584 EANFVGRGIN
+584 ETNFVGRGIN
-594 KFLETKPG
+594 KFLETKGG
-602 KFLNKANGLV
+602 KFLTKANDVV

-663 YKKQLEQLNSQ
+663 YKKQLQSLYDFGHNAKGEKVNNWKDSQ
-674 DFYVD
+674 AFDFYTDVV
-679 TIAQTTIMQGMMGL
+679 AQTTIMEGMMGL
-693 PGTINKAN
+693 PGTINRAN
-701 NYRLDKKAIAEIYRN
+701 NYRLDKKSIAEIYKN
-716 IDSSIT
+716 IDKSIT
-722 DEDLAT
+722 DEDLAA

-850 DKHIAENKQDTKE
+850 DKHIAENKQDAKE

-888 ENEEDQQKYNSFLDK
+888 ENEEDQQKYNLFLDR

-938 QVHPLYQKKMEEK
+938 QIHPLYQKKMEEK
-951 KAILQDYNSIV
+951 RAILQDYNSIV
-962 EQIKQEGSENAEF
+962 EEIKQEGSENAEF

-985 ALIESVVEK
+985 ALIESVIEK

-1008 NDLKEQKLQEL
+1008 NDLKEHKLQEL
-1019 KVKQEQV
+1019 KEKQEQV

-1047 AGEITPDEA
+1047 AEEVVPDEA

-1062 DEDAKDE
+1062 DEDAKKE
-1069 HTSSVAGDLQE
+1069 HISSLAGDLQKAE
-1080 VETLFSLETEG
+1080 VVFSLE
-1091 LQLLNLPK
+1091 
-1099 EDYEKLPS
+1099 D
-1107 FQQAQ
+1107 
-1112 ESIRKEYQTQYASIK
+1112 
-1127 SQRNFFGKKSYTFQK
+1127 
-1142 YNGKDSPITSKKY
+1142 
-1155 NSIDEIEEELYQEF
+1155 
-1169 QENFRGILADAKR
+1169 
-1182 ILNENSL
+1182 
-1189 NNNSTTVNNDP
+1189 NSTTINNDP

-1212 NITSFT
+1212 NISSFT
-1218 SQQSNRMKE
+1218 SEQSAISKN
-1227 IVKNGVER
+1227 IVGDRVKQLET
-1235 IESKLGRKISFR
+1235 SLGRKISFK
-1247 EYINHLKEVGEKSG
+1247 EYITHLKEAED
-1261 VNNKLDKNIDAFIE
+1261 KLGNQKTLEKNIDIFIE
-1275 GWKQNGFQADDYN
+1275 GWKQNGFENTDFND
-1288 QVYNDIFN
+1288 VYNDVFN
-1296 PDVNDINEVDSLFS
+1296 PIAEDLKKAESLFS

-1318 IEEANTFVELEEKVE
+1318 IEEANTFVELEKKVE

-1345 TVGYD
+1345 AVGYD

-1391 LVRKTIG
+1391 LVRKSIG

-1411 RELLH
+1411 RELLD
-1416 PDMHPSGSKL
+1416 PDKHPSGSKL
-1426 GVKIAPES
+1426 GVQIAPES
-1434 LWSQITVSDGRNAQG
+1434 LWSQITVSNGRNAQG
-1449 VAQTTTFDKWL
+1449 TTQIITFDKWL

-1466 NPNFRNTQEFINKVP
+1466 NADFRNTQEFRNKVP

-1521 EWVNHINEGKLNAQ
+1521 EWVNHINEGKLNTQ

-1566 KITLNEANPQTIVTV
+1566 KITLQEANPQTIVTV

-1618 TWEVRKIGTTLNDK
+1618 TWEVRRIGTTLNDK
-1632 GEIVPTYRAYPVG
+1632 GELVPTYRAYPVG
-1645 RVVSNEQIET
+1645 RVVSDEQIET

-1667 KDASWTKHLKG
+1667 KDASWTRHLKG

-1712 IKTYFQD
+1712 IKTFFQD

-1733 FDENVMNNVS
+1733 FDDNVMNNVS

-1763 REGVTPLNQTYDNY
+1763 REGVTPLNQTYDTY
-1777 LKNNLLTNIKSFN
+1777 LKNNLLTNIKSFD

-1796 NPTYVTMIQP
+1796 KPTYVTMIQP

-1813 EVEKPATKNIEARQ
+1813 EVEKPATKNNDARQ
-1827 EAAATVV
+1827 EAANVIV
-1834 EQLKTSVPFNLEKH
+1834 EQLKTSVPFSLEKH

-1896 IYHKIGNKVSFGYKN
+1896 IYHKIGNKVSFSYKN
-1911 KISKEAIQNDIKSEL
+1911 KVSKEAIQNDIKSEL

-1935 QVLSMLSEIK
+1935 QVLSMLSELK

-1956 YVEAYNQTLKN
+1956 YIEAYNQTLKN
-1967 IKDIKA
+1967 IADIKK
-1973 NYETIYNKAFADI
+1973 NYESIYNKAFADI

-1993 LNEKEESD
+1993 LNEKEEND

-2092 NAFVKSVLSKLESAD
+2092 NAFVKSVLAKLENAD

-2184 DFNKWDRQDYRKVPE
+2184 EFNKWDRQDYRKVPE

-2247 IPLKN
+2247 MPLKN

-2262 DFSFDSKESV
+2262 DFSFDSKESI

-2378 PYRASI
+2378 PYKASI

-2450 IDGMFNLTEEGVVQ
+2450 IDGMFNLSEEGVVQ

-2481 ELKRIVKFHTEVK
+2481 ELKRIVKFHTKVK

-2513 MNTLKDEDGL
+2513 MNTLKDSDGL

-2535 IDEAIEKYQYTFE
+2535 IDEAIEKYQSTFE

-2555 KKEVEHKKGMWS
+2555 KKEVEHKKDMWS
-2567 NYLEI
+2567 NYLEV
-2572 NKEGNLYSKMFDN
+2572 NKEGNSYSKMFDN

-2689 LEDSIDIS
+2689 LEDSVDIS

-2706 YYGKKGLD
+2706 YYGQKGLD

-2719 LDKYKKAAEILNKHE
+2719 LDKYKKAAELLNKHE

-2744 YNAINKTLSDIR
+2744 YSAINKTLSDIR

-2801 KVISNKLL
+2801 KVITNKLL

-2835 TYTNINQDV
+2835 TYTNVNQDV

-2858 PQLTAGTKL
+2858 PQLTTGTKL

-2904 FDTNSLST
+2904 FDVNSLST
-2912 IKDYNAD
+2912 IKDYNVD
-2919 DINTNMLV
+2919 DVNANMLV

-2967 DKEGFTIDGKE
+2967 DKEGFVIDGKE

-3173 KYLTRRENGTLTLKE
+3173 KYLIRRENGTLTLKE

-3259 GKIKVLENSDIEDIT
+3259 GKIKVLENSDVENIT
-3274 RSLTNK
+3274 KSLTNK

-3299 ELFRSFIAGKGSL
+3299 ELFRSFIEGKGNL

-3462 EDIYIQDDL
+3462 EDIYIQDEN

-3493 IEPIGLSESK
+3493 IEPTGLSESK

-3597 LINELVGKYFNGE
+3597 LINELVQKYSSNNLNYKDKTIGFLNKEDNINMFIPTGE
-3610 NFYKEGNFYTN
+3610 R
-3621 NVNPDPLV
+3621 
-3629 GNMLTEPG
+3629 
-3637 GYKLTGDNL
+3637 LTGNRMLD
-3646 LAGIKD
+3646 GIKE
-3652 NGKDNEVQFAA
+3652 NGKDEMVQIAA
-3663 LQTYLTLEEEA
+3663 LNVYLDLEEEA

-3711 ITNAHLLIGD
+3711 ITNAHLLIGN
-3721 YSDTSENQ
+3721 YIEINTSENQ

-3915 RNGQPYSTADLA
+3915 RNGQPYSTVNLA

-3951 IEMLESMGQYQG
+3951 IEMLESMGQFEK
-3963 DVFMAANQKLQMFNT
+3963 DSFVPANKKLQLYNT
-3978 KHNSS
+3978 KQNSS
-3983 INLFG
+3983 INLFN

-4018 KNVKNKKENSFEYNV
+4018 KNVKNKKENSFEYNI

-4038 PALLSV
+4038 PILLSV

-4056 LFEHIGN
+4056 LFEHVGN

-4096 VTPNIATDDNIANIS
+4096 VTPNITTDDNIANIS
-4111 KKTFKVNENTSVKD
+4111 KKTFKVDKNTSVKD

-4310 DKSLWAKLSDAI
+4310 DKSLWDKLSDAI

-4336 SVTKESIMASMQ
+4336 SVAKESIMASMQ
-4348 FIRMENNFREIES
+4348 FIRMENNFREVES
-4361 VENIPNDVYLEME
+4361 IENIPNDVFMEME

-4393 STIGDNDFA
+4393 FTIGDNGFA
-4402 ENDMIENNFRLP
+4402 ENDMIENNFP
-4414 EIKNCN
+4414 IFDQNKKEDPFNCK